1 MISPLGPIGVDLA
14 YGFDKVD
21 ITRPSQSGVAAPF
34 QAGELLLSRTHL
46 SSGVKHEACRR
57 ASLARV
63 GRVVGG
69 GNRVARCQQAGNP
82 KIAYVNTQAI
92 LKSTPG
98 YVTAESTFTKELA
111 TYRVEVQK
119 LQASLDS
126 AASDFDQQSVMLSPT
141 QRAAKRKDLQAQQ
154 QKLEQRTQE
163 LQQKAATRE
172 RELLDPIQTKVNSVI
187 EGVRAAGNYAM
198 IFDVSAPN
206 NGIVTADKSLDLTQR
221 VIQQLKA
228 GS

>member
-1 MISPLGPIGVDLA
+1 MKLAVVGVWVGLTAISLGAAGSLA
-14 YGFDKVD
+14 AQ
-21 ITRPSQSGVAAPF
+21 QSG
-34 QAGELLLSRTHL
+34 G
-46 SSGVKHEACRR
+46 
-57 ASLARV
+57 
-63 GRVVGG
+63 
-69 GNRVARCQQAGNP
+69 P
-82 KIAYVNTQAI
+82 KVAYVNTQAI
-92 LKSTPG
+92 LKQTPG
-98 YVTAESTFTKELA
+98 YVKAESTFTKELA
-111 TYRVEVQK
+111 NYRVEVQK

-163 LQQKAATRE
+163 LQQQAATRE
-172 RELLDPIQTKVNSVI
+172 RELLDPIQTKVNSII

>member
-1 MISPLGPIGVDLA
+1 MKLVVVGVWVGLA
-14 YGFDKVD
+14 AA
-21 ITRPSQSGVAAPF
+21 SG
-34 QAGELLLSRTHL
+34 AGT
-46 SSGVKHEACRR
+46 G
-57 ASLARV
+57 SLA
-63 GRVVGG
+63 
-69 GNRVARCQQAGNP
+69 AQQAGGP

-92 LKSTPG
+92 LKQTPG
-98 YVTAESTFTKELA
+98 YVKAESTFTKELA

-163 LQQKAATRE
+163 LQQQAATRE

-187 EGVRAAGNYAM
+187 EGVRAAGNYAI

-206 NGIVTADKSLDLTQR
+206 NGIVTADKTLDLTQR

>member
-1 MISPLGPIGVDLA
+1 MKPVVVGVWIGLA
-14 YGFDKVD
+14 AL
-21 ITRPSQSGVAAPF
+21 SVA
-34 QAGELLLSRTHL
+34 GT
-46 SSGVKHEACRR
+46 G
-57 ASLARV
+57 SLA
-63 GRVVGG
+63 
-69 GNRVARCQQAGNP
+69 AQQAGNP

>member
-1 MISPLGPIGVDLA
+1 MKLVVVGVWAGLA
-14 YGFDKVD
+14 AL
-21 ITRPSQSGVAAPF
+21 SVA
-34 QAGELLLSRTHL
+34 GT
-46 SSGVKHEACRR
+46 G
-57 ASLARV
+57 SLA
-63 GRVVGG
+63 
-69 GNRVARCQQAGNP
+69 AQQAGNP
-82 KIAYVNTQAI
+82 KVAYVNTQAI
-92 LKSTPG
+92 LKQTPG
-98 YVTAESTFTKELA
+98 YVKAESTFTKELA
-111 TYRVEVQK
+111 NYRVEVQK

-141 QRAAKRKDLQAQQ
+141 QRAAKRKDLQSQQ

-163 LQQKAATRE
+163 LQQRAATRE

-187 EGVRAAGNYAM
+187 EGVRAAGNYAI

>member
-1 MISPLGPIGVDLA
+1 MKLAVVVAGISLLAVSVAGP
-14 YGFDKVD
+14 
-21 ITRPSQSGVAAPF
+21 Q
-34 QAGELLLSRTHL
+34 
-46 SSGVKHEACRR
+46 
-57 ASLARV
+57 SLA
-63 GRVVGG
+63 
-69 GNRVARCQQAGNP
+69 AQQGAS
-82 KIAYVNTQAI
+82 KIAFVNTQAI
-92 LKSTPG
+92 LKQTPG
-98 YVTAESTFTKELA
+98 YVKAESTFTKELE

-141 QRAAKRKDLQAQQ
+141 QRAAKRKDLQGQQ

-163 LQQKAATRE
+163 LQQRAATRE
-172 RELLDPIQTKVNSVI
+172 RELLDPIQSKVNSVI

-206 NGIVTADKSLDLTQR
+206 NGIVTADKAIDLTQR

>member
-1 MISPLGPIGVDLA
+1 MKLAVVGVWVGLSAVSLGAGPL
-14 YGFDKVD
+14 
-21 ITRPSQSGVAAPF
+21 AA
-34 QAGELLLSRTHL
+34 QQGG
-46 SSGVKHEACRR
+46 GVK
-57 ASLARV
+57 
-63 GRVVGG
+63 
-69 GNRVARCQQAGNP
+69 VAF
-82 KIAYVNTQAI
+82 VNTQAI
-92 LKSTPG
+92 LKQTPG
-98 YVTAESTFTKELA
+98 YVKAESTFTKELA
-111 TYRVEVQK
+111 NYRVEVQK

-163 LQQKAATRE
+163 LQQQAATRE
-172 RELLDPIQTKVNSVI
+172 RELLDPIQSKVNSVI

>member
-1 MISPLGPIGVDLA
+1 MKLVVVGVWVGLA
-14 YGFDKVD
+14 A
-21 ITRPSQSGVAAPF
+21 VAA
-34 QAGELLLSRTHL
+34 GTGS
-46 SSGVKHEACRR
+46 
-57 ASLARV
+57 
-63 GRVVGG
+63 
-69 GNRVARCQQAGNP
+69 VAAQQAGSP

-92 LKSTPG
+92 LKQTPG
-98 YVTAESTFTKELA
+98 YVKAESTFTKELA
-111 TYRVEVQK
+111 GYRVEVQK

-141 QRAAKRKDLQAQQ
+141 QRAAKRKDLQDQQ

>member
-1 MISPLGPIGVDLA
+1 MKLVLVSAWVGLIAVTVAGP
-14 YGFDKVD
+14 
-21 ITRPSQSGVAAPF
+21 
-34 QAGELLLSRTHL
+34 E
-46 SSGVKHEACRR
+46 
-57 ASLARV
+57 SLAAQQ
-63 GRVVGG
+63 GG
-69 GNRVARCQQAGNP
+69 SKV
-82 KIAYVNTQAI
+82 AYVNTQAI
-92 LKSTPG
+92 LKQTPG
-98 YVTAESTFTKELA
+98 YVKAESTFTKELE

-141 QRAAKRKDLQAQQ
+141 QRGAKRKDLQGQQ

-163 LQQKAATRE
+163 LQQRAATRE
-172 RELLDPIQTKVNSVI
+172 RELLDPIQSKVNSVI
-187 EGVRAAGNYAM
+187 EGIRAAGNYAI

-206 NGIVTADKSLDLTQR
+206 NGIVTADKSIDLTQR

>member
-1 MISPLGPIGVDLA
+1 MKLAVVVAGISLIAVSVAGP
-14 YGFDKVD
+14 
-21 ITRPSQSGVAAPF
+21 Q
-34 QAGELLLSRTHL
+34 
-46 SSGVKHEACRR
+46 
-57 ASLARV
+57 SLA
-63 GRVVGG
+63 
-69 GNRVARCQQAGNP
+69 AQQGAS
-82 KIAYVNTQAI
+82 KIAFVNTQAI
-92 LKSTPG
+92 LKQTPG
-98 YVTAESTFTKELA
+98 YVKAESTFTKELE

-141 QRAAKRKDLQAQQ
+141 QRAAKRKDLQGQQ

-163 LQQKAATRE
+163 LQQRAATRE
-172 RELLDPIQTKVNSVI
+172 RELLDPIQSKVNSVI

-206 NGIVTADKSLDLTQR
+206 NGIVTADKSIDLTQR

>member
-1 MISPLGPIGVDLA
+1 ML
-14 YGFDKVD
+14 
-21 ITRPSQSGVAAPF
+21 VA
-34 QAGELLLSRTHL
+34 GT
-46 SSGVKHEACRR
+46 G
-57 ASLARV
+57 SLA
-63 GRVVGG
+63 
-69 GNRVARCQQAGNP
+69 AQQAANP

-92 LKSTPG
+92 LKQTPG
-98 YVTAESTFTKELA
+98 YVKAESTFTKELA
-111 TYRVEVQK
+111 NYRVEVQK

-163 LQQKAATRE
+163 LQQQAATRE
-172 RELLDPIQTKVNSVI
+172 RELLDPIQSKVNSVI

>member
-1 MISPLGPIGVDLA
+1 MKLVVVGVWIGLA
-14 YGFDKVD
+14 
-21 ITRPSQSGVAAPF
+21 T
-34 QAGELLLSRTHL
+34 
-46 SSGVKHEACRR
+46 
-57 ASLARV
+57 ASLA
-63 GRVVGG
+63 GTGSL
-69 GNRVARCQQAGNP
+69 AAQQAGGP

-92 LKSTPG
+92 LKQTPG
-98 YVTAESTFTKELA
+98 YVKAESTFTKELA
-111 TYRVEVQK
+111 NYRVEVQK

-163 LQQKAATRE
+163 LQQQAATRE
-172 RELLDPIQTKVNSVI
+172 RELLDPIQSKVNSVI

-206 NGIVTADKSLDLTQR
+206 NGIVTADKTLDLTQR

>member
-1 MISPLGPIGVDLA
+1 MKLVVVGVWVGLA
-14 YGFDKVD
+14 
-21 ITRPSQSGVAAPF
+21 A
-34 QAGELLLSRTHL
+34 L
-46 SSGVKHEACRR
+46 
-57 ASLARV
+57 SLA
-63 GRVVGG
+63 GTGSL
-69 GNRVARCQQAGNP
+69 AAQQAGNP
-82 KIAYVNTQAI
+82 KVAYVNTQAI
-92 LKSTPG
+92 LKQTPG
-98 YVTAESTFTKELA
+98 YVKAESTFTKELA
-111 TYRVEVQK
+111 NYRVEVQK

-126 AASDFDQQSVMLSPT
+126 SASDFDQQSVMLSPT

-163 LQQKAATRE
+163 LQQRAATRE

>member
-1 MISPLGPIGVDLA
+1 MKLVVVGVWVGLA
-14 YGFDKVD
+14 
-21 ITRPSQSGVAAPF
+21 
-34 QAGELLLSRTHL
+34 L
-46 SSGVKHEACRR
+46 
-57 ASLARV
+57 ASLA
-63 GRVVGG
+63 GTGSL
-69 GNRVARCQQAGNP
+69 AAQQASGP
-82 KIAYVNTQAI
+82 RVAYVNTQAI
-92 LKSTPG
+92 LKQTPG
-98 YVTAESTFTKELA
+98 YVKAESTFTKELA
-111 TYRVEVQK
+111 SYRVEVQK

-141 QRAAKRKDLQAQQ
+141 QRAARRKDLQAQQ

-163 LQQKAATRE
+163 LQQQAATRE
-172 RELLDPIQTKVNSVI
+172 RELLDPIQSKVNSVI

-206 NGIVTADKSLDLTQR
+206 NGIVTADKTLDLTQR

>member
-1 MISPLGPIGVDLA
+1 MKLVVVGVWVGLA
-14 YGFDKVD
+14 V
-21 ITRPSQSGVAAPF
+21 V
-34 QAGELLLSRTHL
+34 
-46 SSGVKHEACRR
+46 
-57 ASLARV
+57 SLA
-63 GRVVGG
+63 GTGSL
-69 GNRVARCQQAGNP
+69 AAQQAAGARV
-82 KIAYVNTQAI
+82 AYVNTQAI
-92 LKSTPG
+92 LKQTPG
-98 YVTAESTFTKELA
+98 YVKAESTFTKELA

-141 QRAAKRKDLQAQQ
+141 QRAARRKDLQAQQ

-172 RELLDPIQTKVNSVI
+172 RELLDPIQSKVNSVI

-206 NGIVTADKSLDLTQR
+206 NGIVTADKTLDLTQR

>member
-1 MISPLGPIGVDLA
+1 MKLVVVGVWLGLA
-14 YGFDKVD
+14 
-21 ITRPSQSGVAAPF
+21 A
-34 QAGELLLSRTHL
+34 LSVT
-46 SSGVKHEACRR
+46 GPG
-57 ASLARV
+57 SLA
-63 GRVVGG
+63 
-69 GNRVARCQQAGNP
+69 AQQAGNP

>member
-1 MISPLGPIGVDLA
+1 MKLAVVVAWVGLITVAVAGPE
-14 YGFDKVD
+14 
-21 ITRPSQSGVAAPF
+21 SVAA
-34 QAGELLLSRTHL
+34 QQ
-46 SSGVKHEACRR
+46 
-57 ASLARV
+57 
-63 GRVVGG
+63 GG
-69 GNRVARCQQAGNP
+69 SKV
-82 KIAYVNTQAI
+82 AYVNTQAI
-92 LKSTPG
+92 LKQTPG
-98 YVTAESTFTKELA
+98 YAKAESTFTKELES
-111 TYRVEVQK
+111 YRVEVQK
-119 LQASLDS
+119 LQATLDS

-163 LQQKAATRE
+163 LQQRAATRE
-172 RELLDPIQTKVNSVI
+172 RELLDPIQSKVNSVI

-206 NGIVTADKSLDLTQR
+206 NGIVTADKSIDLTQK

>member
-1 MISPLGPIGVDLA
+1 MKLVVVGVWVGLA
-14 YGFDKVD
+14 A
-21 ITRPSQSGVAAPF
+21 SSVA
-34 QAGELLLSRTHL
+34 GT
-46 SSGVKHEACRR
+46 G
-57 ASLARV
+57 SLA
-63 GRVVGG
+63 
-69 GNRVARCQQAGNP
+69 AQQAGNP

-92 LKSTPG
+92 LKQTPG
-98 YVTAESTFTKELA
+98 YVKAESTFTKELA
-111 TYRVEVQK
+111 NYRVEVQK

-126 AASDFDQQSVMLSPT
+126 AASDFDQRSVMLSPT

-163 LQQKAATRE
+163 LQQQAATRE

>member
-1 MISPLGPIGVDLA
+1 MKLVVVGVWIGLA
-14 YGFDKVD
+14 AL
-21 ITRPSQSGVAAPF
+21 SVA
-34 QAGELLLSRTHL
+34 GT
-46 SSGVKHEACRR
+46 G
-57 ASLARV
+57 SLA
-63 GRVVGG
+63 
-69 GNRVARCQQAGNP
+69 AQQAGNP

-141 QRAAKRKDLQAQQ
+141 QRAAKRKDLQGQQ